1 MRTLNLTATGENQ
14 ARIKD
19 YLEKNSSEILADKIN
34 NGVHIEKDG
43 KRLLNKKDLNGF
55 MNFALNEAKKLVDN
69 GAIGTYVDDPVVF
82 GWAIHYFEEDSI
94 HGKLFNEDGSEYK
107 PIVKHKTTSKPAP
120 AIEVKPKPKEQFSLF
135 DFMGIDTPKVEESVE
150 EEMTEEEKD
159 EAFTMVEQ
167 EEKKVQEKSK
177 GSSVYI
183 RYMQIQDKYPDYVI
197 AYRLGDFYEVFG
209 DNAKLVSNKLDL
221 TLTGRDCGL
230 EERIPMVGF
239 PYHCAELYFNKILK
253 FAPLAVVENMDV
265 TVREQELAALE
276 KIDYETGEVLTDTND
291 TLEQTVKEIDKDALY
306 KLFEIFGDEITLQ

>member
-1 MRTLNLTATGENQ
+1 MRTLNLTVTGENQ

-19 YLEKNSSEILADKIN
+19 YLQKNASEILADKIN
-34 NGVHIEKDG
+34 NGVYIEKDG

-55 MNFALNEAKKLVDN
+55 MNFALNEAKKLADK
-69 GAIGTYVDDPVVF
+69 GTIGTYVDDAVVF

-94 HGKLFNEDGSEYK
+94 NGKLFNEDGSEYK
-107 PIVKHKTTSKPAP
+107 PVVKHKATSKPSP

-135 DFMGIDTPKVEESVE
+135 DFMGTDTPKVE

-167 EEKKVQEKSK
+167 EEKKVQEKLK

-197 AYRLGDFYEVFG
+197 AYRLGDFCEIFG
-209 DNAKLVSNKLDL
+209 DNAKLVANKLDL

-253 FAPLAVVENMDV
+253 FAPIAVVENMDV

-276 KIDYETGEVLTDTND
+276 KIDYETGEVLTEETD
-291 TLEQTVKEIDKDALY
+291 TLQETVDNLDKDALY
-306 KLFEIFGDEITLQ
+306 KLFEIFGDEITLE

>member
-19 YLEKNSSEILADKIN
+19 YLEKNSSEVLADKIN
-34 NGVHIEKDG
+34 NGVYIEKDG

-69 GAIGTYVDDPVVF
+69 GAIGTYVDDAVVF

-107 PIVKHKTTSKPAP
+107 LVVKHKTTSKPAP

-135 DFMGIDTPKVEESVE
+135 DFMGTDTPKVEENVE

-159 EAFTMVEQ
+159 EAFEMIEQ
-167 EEKKVQEKSK
+167 EEKKVQEKPK

-197 AYRLGDFYEVFG
+197 AYRLGDFYEIFG
-209 DNAKLVSNKLDL
+209 DNAKLVANKLDL

-265 TVREQELAALE
+265 TVREQE
-276 KIDYETGEVLTDTND
+276 
-291 TLEQTVKEIDKDALY
+291 
-306 KLFEIFGDEITLQ
+306 

>member
-19 YLEKNSSEILADKIN
+19 YLQKNASEFLADKIN
-34 NGVHIEKDG
+34 NGVYIEKDG
-43 KRLLNKKDLNGF
+43 KRLLNRKDLNGF

-107 PIVKHKTTSKPAP
+107 PVVKHKTTSKPAP

-135 DFMGIDTPKVEESVE
+135 DFMGTDTPKVEESVE
-150 EEMTEEEKD
+150 EEKD
-159 EAFTMVEQ
+159 EAFEMIEQ
-167 EEKKVQEKSK
+167 EQQPVQEKPK
-177 GSSVYI
+177 GSSVYV
-183 RYMQIQDKYPDYVI
+183 RYMKIQDKYPDYVI

-209 DNAKLVSNKLDL
+209 DNAKLIADKLDL

-253 FAPLAVVENMDV
+253 FAPLAIVENMDV
-265 TVREQELAALE
+265 TVREQELAVLE
-276 KIDYETGEVLTDTND
+276 KIDYETGEVLTEETDS
-291 TLEQTVKEIDKDALY
+291 LQETVDNLDKSALY
-306 KLFEIFGDEITLQ
+306 KLFEIFGDEITLQLVD

>member
-1 MRTLNLTATGENQ
+1 MRTLNLTTTGENQ

-19 YLEKNSSEILADKIN
+19 YLQKNASEFLADKIN
-34 NGVHIEKDG
+34 NGVYIEKDG
-43 KRLLNKKDLNGF
+43 KRLLNRKDLNGF

-107 PIVKHKTTSKPAP
+107 PVVKHKATSKPAP

-135 DFMGIDTPKVEESVE
+135 DFMGTDTPKVEESVE
-150 EEMTEEEKD
+150 EEKD
-159 EAFTMVEQ
+159 EAFEMIEQ
-167 EEKKVQEKSK
+167 EQQPVQEKPK
-177 GSSVYI
+177 GSSVYV
-183 RYMQIQDKYPDYVI
+183 RYMKIQDKYPDYVI

-209 DNAKLVSNKLDL
+209 DNAKLIADKLDL

-253 FAPLAVVENMDV
+253 FAPLAIVENMDV
-265 TVREQELAALE
+265 TVREQELAVLE
-276 KIDYETGEVLTDTND
+276 KIDYETGEVLTEETDS
-291 TLEQTVKEIDKDALY
+291 LQETVDNLDKSALY

>member
-19 YLEKNSSEILADKIN
+19 YLEKNSSEVLADKIN
-34 NGVHIEKDG
+34 NGVYIEKDG

-55 MNFALNEAKKLVDN
+55 MNFALNEAKKLADN
-69 GAIGTYVDDPVVF
+69 GAIGTYVDDAVVF

-107 PIVKHKTTSKPAP
+107 SVVKHKTTSKPAP
-120 AIEVKPKPKEQFSLF
+120 TIEVKPKPKEQFSLF
-135 DFMGIDTPKVEESVE
+135 DFMCTDTPKVEENIE

-167 EEKKVQEKSK
+167 EEKKVQEKPK
-177 GSSVYI
+177 GSSVYV

-209 DNAKLVSNKLDL
+209 DNAKLIADKLDL

-276 KIDYETGEVLTDTND
+276 KIDYETGEVLTEETD
-291 TLEQTVKEIDKDALY
+291 TLQETVDNLDKDALY

>member
-1 MRTLNLTATGENQ
+1 M
-14 ARIKD
+14 
-19 YLEKNSSEILADKIN
+19 
-34 NGVHIEKDG
+34 
-43 KRLLNKKDLNGF
+43 
-55 MNFALNEAKKLVDN
+55 
-69 GAIGTYVDDPVVF
+69 GT
-82 GWAIHYFEEDSI
+82 
-94 HGKLFNEDGSEYK
+94 
-107 PIVKHKTTSKPAP
+107 
-120 AIEVKPKPKEQFSLF
+120 
-135 DFMGIDTPKVEESVE
+135 DTPKVEESVE

-159 EAFTMVEQ
+159 EAFEMIEQ
-167 EEKKVQEKSK
+167 EEKPVQEKPK

-197 AYRLGDFYEVFG
+197 AYRLGDFYEIFG
-209 DNAKLVSNKLDL
+209 DNAKLVSNHLDL

-253 FAPLAVVENMDV
+253 FAPLAIVENMDI

>member
-34 NGVHIEKDG
+34 NGVYIEKDG

-69 GAIGTYVDDPVVF
+69 GAIGTYVDDAVVF

-107 PIVKHKTTSKPAP
+107 LVVKHKTTSKPAP

-135 DFMGIDTPKVEESVE
+135 DFMGTDTPKVEESVE

-159 EAFTMVEQ
+159 EAFEMIEQ
-167 EEKKVQEKSK
+167 EQKPVQEKPK

-197 AYRLGDFYEVFG
+197 AYRLGDFYEIFG
-209 DNAKLVSNKLDL
+209 DNAKLVANKLDL

-253 FAPLAVVENMDV
+253 FAPLAIVENMDV

-276 KIDYETGEVLTDTND
+276 KIDYETGEVLTEETDS
-291 TLEQTVKEIDKDALY
+291 LQETVDNLDKDALY